1 MRRRLFRWRS
11 RAHARQARLDRLR
24 QNEGTLLDRLYG
36 TAYEGAP
43 FPPTRDFD
51 ARESAEV
58 LRFVLRLGRE
68 LFLAGASTRD
78 IQTAVVAVTAAWG
91 MQELEVDISGRSL
104 QVQYAPP
111 ERAPVV
117 MLIVLGSE
125 DTRDL
130 SSLTALE
137 RLTVRIVGTQLSPAD
152 AKAALDRL
160 VQAPAQ
166 WPWWF
171 ALCGGAVLAAML
183 CVLASGTVRAAL
195 LAPLL
200 FLVTNRAAWALSRTG
215 LPSFYV
221 TVVQTALLMAGTMA
235 LIDFGVLSGREG
247 ASTVAANVIL
257 MLPILTVVSLTEDAI
272 DGFRSMAA
280 ARSVSLLMFFAAMAG
295 GLLTVA
301 FLLRG
306 LDSDARDTTLA
317 ALPVWLT
324 LVTSGIGALGNAVF
338 MGGGPRLVPWA
349 MAAALIG
356 AGVKMCGTAQL
367 DWSVPLAT
375 GLATIAMGAV
385 SAVIG
390 PRAAVPARAVL
401 IPGIAGS
408 VLPGPDLYRSVLQ
421 LVLGVPGAHQYLV
434 LTLASVAAIGV
445 GAVLGSLLG
454 AGSERKWSRRS
465 PGTTR
470 AVNAE
475 AADAQDW
482 AAR

>member
-1 MRRRLFRWRS
+1 MWRTLSRWRS

-36 TAYEGAP
+36 TVYEGVS
-43 FPPTRDFD
+43 FPPSRDFD
-51 ARESAEV
+51 DRESAEV

-91 MQELEVDISGRSL
+91 IQNLEVDISGRSL

-117 MLIVLGSE
+117 MLVVLASE

-130 SSLTALE
+130 SRLTALE
-137 RLTVRIVGTQLSPAD
+137 RLTVRIVGTRLSPAN
-152 AKAALDRL
+152 ATAALDRL
-160 VQAPAQ
+160 LSAPTQ

-171 ALCGGAVLAAML
+171 TLSGGAVLAAML
-183 CVLASGTVRAAL
+183 CVLASGTTRAAL
-195 LAPLL
+195 LSPLV

-221 TVVQTALLMAGTMA
+221 TAVQTALLMAGTMA
-235 LIDFGVLSGREG
+235 LIDVGVLSGREG

-272 DGFRSMAA
+272 DGFRPMAA
-280 ARSVSLLMFFAAMAG
+280 ARAVSLLMFFAALAG
-295 GLLTVA
+295 GILVVT

-306 LDSDARDTTLA
+306 LDTDARNTTLA
-317 ALPVWLT
+317 SLPVWLT
-324 LVTSGIGALGNAVF
+324 LVTSVIGALGNAVF
-338 MGGGPRLVPWA
+338 MGGGPHLVPYA
-349 MAAALIG
+349 MVAALIG
-356 AGVKMCGTAQL
+356 AGVKVFGMAQL

-375 GLATIAMGAV
+375 GLATTVMGAV
-385 SAVIG
+385 SAAIG
-390 PRAAVPARAVL
+390 PRAGVPARAVL

-408 VLPGPDLYRSVLQ
+408 VLPGPDLYRSMLQ
-421 LVLGVPGAHQYLV
+421 LVLGIPGAHQYV
-434 LTLASVAAIGV
+434 VTTLASVAAIGV

-454 AGSERKWSRRS
+454 AGSERKWGRRS
-465 PGTTR
+465 AHTR
-470 AVNAE
+470 ASAFL
-475 AADAQDW
+475 AHDA
-482 AAR
+482 

>member
-1 MRRRLFRWRS
+1 MWRTLSRWRA
-11 RAHARQARLDRLR
+11 RAHSRVARLDRLR
-24 QNEGTLLDRLYG
+24 ENEGTLLDRLYG
-36 TAYEGAP
+36 TAYEDVR
-43 FPPTRDFD
+43 FPP
-51 ARESAEV
+51 AREFDDRASADV
-58 LRFVLRLGRE
+58 LRFVLRLGHE

-91 MQELEVDISGRSL
+91 MQNLEVDISGRSL

-111 ERAPVV
+111 KRAPVV

-130 SSLTALE
+130 SRLTALE
-137 RLTVRIVGTQLSPAD
+137 RLTVRIVGERHAPAD

-160 VQAPAQ
+160 VSAPTR

-171 ALCGGAVLAAML
+171 TLSGGAVLAAML

-195 LAPLL
+195 LSPLL
-200 FLVTNRAAWALSRTG
+200 FLLTNRAAWVLSRTG

-221 TVVQTALLMAGTMA
+221 TAAQTALLMAGTMT
-235 LIDFGVLSGREG
+235 LIDVGVLSGPEG

-280 ARSVSLLMFFAAMAG
+280 ARAVSLLMFFAALAG
-295 GLLTVA
+295 GILVVA
-301 FLLRG
+301 FLLRA
-306 LDSDARDTTLA
+306 LDTDARNTTLA
-317 ALPVWLT
+317 TLPVWLT
-324 LVTSGIGALGNAVF
+324 LVTSGVGALGNAVF

-349 MAAALIG
+349 VVAALIG
-356 AGVKMCGTAQL
+356 AGVKMLGMTQL
-367 DWSVPLAT
+367 GWSAPLAT
-375 GLATIAMGAV
+375 GFATTAMGAV
-385 SAVIG
+385 SAAIG
-390 PRAAVPARAVL
+390 PRAGVPARAVL

-408 VLPGPDLYRSVLQ
+408 VLPGPDLYRSMLQ

-434 LTLASVAAIGV
+434 TTLASVAAIGV

-454 AGSERKWSRRS
+454 AGSERKWGRRS
-465 PGTTR
+465 APAR
-470 AVNAE
+470 ASESLAHE
-475 AADAQDW
+475 S
-482 AAR
+482 

>member
-1 MRRRLFRWRS
+1 MRRALSRVRS

-36 TAYEGAP
+36 TAYESVS
-43 FPPTRDFD
+43 FPPPRDFED
-51 ARESAEV
+51 GQAAEM
-58 LRFVLRLGRE
+58 LRFVLHLGRE
-68 LFLAGASTRD
+68 LFLAGSSTRD
-78 IQTAVVAVTAAWG
+78 IQTAVVAVTATWG
-91 MQELEVDISGRSL
+91 MQNLEVDISGRSL

-111 ERAPVV
+111 RRAPVV

-130 SSLTALE
+130 SRLTALE
-137 RLTVRIVGTQLSPAD
+137 RLTVRIVATRLAPAD
-152 AKAALDRL
+152 ARAALDRL
-160 VQAPAQ
+160 VAAPTR

-171 ALCGGAVLAAML
+171 TLGGGAVLAAML
-183 CVLASGTVRAAL
+183 CVLASGTARAAL
-195 LAPLL
+195 LSPLL

-221 TVVQTALLMAGTMA
+221 TAVQTSLLMAGAMA

-247 ASTVAANVIL
+247 ASLVAANVIL
-257 MLPILTVVSLTEDAI
+257 ILPILTVVSLTEDAI

-280 ARSVSLLMFFAAMAG
+280 ARSVSLLLFFAALAG
-295 GLLTVA
+295 GILTIA

-306 LDSDARDTTLA
+306 LDSDARNTTLA

-349 MAAALIG
+349 IAAALVG
-356 AGVKMCGTAQL
+356 AGVKMFGMAQL
-367 DWSVPLAT
+367 DWSAPLAT
-375 GLATIAMGAV
+375 GLATTVMGAV
-385 SAVIG
+385 SAAIG
-390 PRAAVPARAVL
+390 PPAGVPARAVL

-408 VLPGPDLYRSVLQ
+408 VLPGPDLYRSMLQ
-421 LVLGVPGAHQYLV
+421 LVLGVPGAHQYV
-434 LTLASVAAIGV
+434 VTTLASVAAIGV

-454 AGSERKWSRRS
+454 AGSERMRGRS
-465 PGTTR
+465 PQARTSGA
-470 AVNAE
+470 AVG
-475 AADAQDW
+475 
-482 AAR
+482 